1 MSSLHLKS
9 ASIAAFVIALIPL
22 TASAR
27 EHSTTV
33 YGRRGGIYG
42 RNVTHSPG
50 YTSVNESAQLPN
62 GKTATRTL
70 TTEKTDTGR
79 TTTAQATGFNGKT
92 ATFNSTRTNTA
103 EGYTRQVTA
112 TGSNGASL
120 SKQIDVSRENGT
132 VSRNVT
138 ETITPHL

>member
-1 MSSLHLKS
+1 
-9 ASIAAFVIALIPL
+9 
-22 TASAR
+22 
-27 EHSTTV
+27 
-33 YGRRGGIYG
+33 
-42 RNVTHSPG
+42 
-50 YTSVNESAQLPN
+50 VNESAQLPN